1 MEGIALICVQCEV
14 EDCCGNTTL
23 CAGARS
29 HAVVGRVA
37 VVMAV
42 AAASGGLTS
51 TIISGL
57 VQVCKYRV
65 LLPEYPPTVTSTFI
79 STVIST
85 QIYKRDEAFNT
96 NKIANGVLTCLVV
109 VTGCCP
115 FIDPL
120 WAILIG
126 GMLTHSLTAGCDRL
140 ECMWTE

>member
-1 MEGIALICVQCEV
+1 MEGIALICCRCAV
-14 EDCCGNTTL
+14 EDCCGHATL
-23 CAGARS
+23 CAGARF

-37 VVMAV
+37 LVMAI

-57 VQVCKYRV
+57 VQVREYRV
-65 LLPEYPPTVTSTFI
+65 LLLEYPPLPHCYI
-79 STVIST
+79 SLQCIVISA

-96 NKIANGVLTCLVV
+96 NEIANGVLACLVA

-126 GMLTHSLTAGCDRL
+126 GMLTHSITHCRL
-140 ECMWTE
+140 